1 MGLFD
6 VGKTFKPLHVAGV
19 KESRFIEPHGYQ
31 DIPDY
36 KVKYSNAEKLATD
49 IGTLPIGFRAF
60 CILDGK
66 FIFGDFIE
74 ALIVKNN
81 WDVEDLTISTLSMSQ
96 ENVDSLKN
104 LLTGG
109 FVRSLNMLVS
119 HYYFATERH
128 KGGLIPYIYEQLDT
142 GDAFQLG
149 VASVHT
155 KICMIRTACGKKVT
169 IHGSANLRTS
179 SNIEQIVVEH
189 TPDLYDFSHGTHSAI
204 IEKYRTINKPVR
216 RNNCWWAILQT
227 EQENTW
233 PPMEVMEAVP
243 ASQSTIKKSNKPL
256 QSAKQAPHPSAN
268 QNASKAAHEVATIQT
283 SRFKAGA

>member
-49 IGTLPIGFRAF
+49 IGTLPLGFRAF

-74 ALIVKNN
+74 ALVVCNN
-81 WDVEDLTISTLSMSQ
+81 WDVEYLTISTLSMSQ

-128 KGGLIPYIYEQLDT
+128 KGGLIPYIYEQLDVNN
-142 GDAFQLG
+142 AFQLG

-155 KICMIRTACGKKVT
+155 KICMIKTACGKKIT

-179 SNIEQIVVEH
+179 SNIEQFVIEH
-189 TPDLYDFSHGTHSAI
+189 TPDLYDFAHDVHFSI
-204 IEKYRTINKPVR
+204 IEKYRTINKPIR
-216 RNNCWWAILQT
+216 RSNCWDSVLLTT
-227 EQENTW
+227 EENTW
-233 PPMEVMEAVP
+233 PQMEAMEAVP
-243 ASQSTIKKSNKPL
+243 ASQSTTKKSNK
-256 QSAKQAPHPSAN
+256 QSQSEKQALHPSGN